1 MAGPNAKGE
10 RVRLV
15 CRVLDGD
22 GTPVSDAM
30 VEIWQ
35 ADSAGKFNHPGN
47 AASRQADPACNG
59 FGRVA
64 TDEDGICVFETIKP
78 GRVPGNGNTLQAPHF
93 NVSVFARGILKRLVT
108 RTYFAEDP
116 ANAEDPIL
124 SLVPPERRHTLMARP
139 DADNPR
145 DLHFDLQL
153 SGRDETVFFDI

>member
-145 DLHFDLQL
+145 DLHFDLRL